1 MSHDHDDT
9 ASHSAPGSGHG
20 EPHPAAQPAPASF
33 ASAVAV
39 PLVAL
44 GLLGAAVWFG
54 STPTP
59 APTDQPAAPAIA
71 TDPLSSWNDGP
82 TKRAILEFVAAV
94 TTPGSKDFVPVA
106 ERVAVFDNDGTLV
119 CEKPTTDGNPRRHHA

>member
-1 MSHDHDDT
+1 
-9 ASHSAPGSGHG
+9 
-20 EPHPAAQPAPASF
+20 
-33 ASAVAV
+33 
-39 PLVAL
+39 LIAL

-71 TDPLSSWNDGP
+71 TDPLPSWNDGP
-82 TKRAILEFVAAV
+82 TKRAILGFVAAV

-106 ERVAVFDNDGTLV
+106 ERVAVFDNEPGNCNTLLAQHPGTESV
-119 CEKPTTDGNPRRHHA
+119 FVDTQHAPNPPPLHASVVVVDDLT